1 MSKSYTSQI
10 RVSNLRNE
18 TIKHEAFLF
27 SGGEMQVALEQVSYD
42 PMEALNRHSSNIQL
56 DVTANIRDAN
66 GVMELMM
73 LVDALRRQYAKSE
86 LHLTLPYLPYAR
98 QDRVMKP
105 GEALSLKVFCTLI
118 NSLNFTT
125 VNVWDVHSDV
135 SLALLDRA
143 YNTPQED
150 FLLLTGL
157 FTPWEVGADGEE
169 QAIENLPILV
179 APDAGAM
186 KKISAAAKAMG
197 TTYIRADK
205 TRDVKT
211 GAITGTV
218 VYPPGIGH
226 FDEDANYL
234 IVDDIC
240 DGGRTFIELGRE
252 LRKITAGKV
261 MLYVTHGIFSAG
273 LGVLT
278 EIFDHIYVANSF
290 LNVGMWTDLTLIDT
304 NQL

>member
-1 MSKSYTSQI
+1 MTAPMYKSQI
-10 RVSNLRNE
+10 QVSNLRGE
-18 TIKHEAFLF
+18 ILEHKAFLF
-27 SGGEMQVALEQVSYD
+27 SGGEMQVALLERLDVG
-42 PMEALNRHSSNIQL
+42 ALLELDRIHAETQL
-56 DVTANIRDAN
+56 DITAKIRDAN
-66 GVMELMM
+66 GVMELVMI
-73 LVDALRRQYAKSE
+73 VDALRRQYAKSE

-105 GEALSLKVFCTLI
+105 GEALSLKVFCTLV

-157 FTPWEVGADGEE
+157 FPACSTAESV
-169 QAIENLPILV
+169 NLPILV

-186 KKISAAAKAMG
+186 KKISAAAKEMG

-211 GAITGTV
+211 GEITGTV
-218 VYPPGIGH
+218 VYASEQRP
-226 FDEDANYL
+226 DADYL

-240 DGGRTFIELGRE
+240 DGGRTFIELGKE
-252 LRKITAGKV
+252 LRKATSGKV
-261 MLYVTHGIFSAG
+261 MLYVTHGIFSQG
-273 LGVLT
+273 LTPLLP
-278 EIFDHIYVANSF
+278 IFDEIYCANTFFGDPSIEGF
-290 LNVGMWTDLTLIDT
+290 TLLDT
-304 NQL
+304 TQL